1 MIQDLIIIIILG
13 IIVVLFYTIIDKNT
27 NLQSGCPNWQGDGL
41 QNRFVWV
48 RVPLLTQKWA
58 KGQPLKA
65 ITLNHILNGVWR
77 WQNLEMYEFVWQRKM
92 SIYKI
97 G

>member
-1 MIQDLIIIIILG
+1 MIQDLIIIVILG
-13 IIVVLFYTIIDKNT
+13 IIVTLFYTIIDKNT

-65 ITLNHILNGVWR
+65 ITLNYILNRVWR
-77 WQNLEMYEFVWQRKM
+77 
-92 SIYKI
+92 
-97 G
+97 